1 MATNYI
7 KIEVDYADAVAR
19 VGKLEL
25 SFKEL
30 ANSATK
36 SRKAIQQA
44 IRDTNSVLAGS
55 VKSLQRERAALIET
69 QSTLARNNDEYK
81 KFQRQI
87 DMVDKQIARMTDT
100 RKKEEIVLKN
110 SVEGIRQ
117 QIAALKQEQA
127 NRKLANSTYR
137 KAQQE
142 IERLEQKLRQL
153 TDTRRQDQIALE
165 GSAAALRKEIAVM
178 KEAQANRATENQAYR
193 ETQKEIDKLQAKLNE
208 LTDTRQEHEI
218 VQQGSVAYYEQEINI
233 RMQALRNMNLEAE
246 AIERLEQEIVSLN
259 ARKAEAAARSQT
271 LNKAMAGTSSSAG
284 AAGATVTEFGR
295 TIGDAPFGLMGMA
308 NNLQQLS
315 QQFVDLQTKSGGTKN
330 AIQSILTTMA
340 GPAGFV
346 VAINIVTSALVAYN
360 MRKDKAKQKTEEFNE
375 SLLLEKNT
383 LEALNALYK
392 QGADNLEDRATV
404 MGALAAADDK
414 YAEALDKLGADE
426 EARNAL
432 TEEYLKNRNALNV
445 AEDKRN
451 KLAEDNKDIL
461 ATEVLSQQEVNS
473 LQADYDILIKSTNEG
488 ARQRAIQIQ
497 ETLKANEEAVEIN
510 RQLAQ
515 ATIEVSDAEKALNE
529 TLGQSDFDKFI
540 EKEKDFIKER
550 EKTLALL
557 GLEGVEAIEKEIE
570 ILDKDYDAAL
580 EKYGVNSIQA
590 AEAKLALDEK
600 KLELQVAQAEK
611 ADELAKE
618 EADRVKELAELNQ
631 EYIDNLEA
639 QGDELG
645 IIRLNQ
651 AERDAIAEAKAL
663 GAGHDVILR
672 ITQDFANQRQKILDD
687 DAEKRAEKAKKAAEK
702 QAKEEKK
709 AREEALKENLKT
721 IGEYFD
727 KEVEMM
733 KARTDKISEILSGF
747 STIMDEI
754 GNMSQSRFERQIGLL
769 NEERDLVKH
778 NNELTKDEKNAQLTE
793 IRIRE
798 NKLQEERINAEYRTF
813 AVKQMF
819 SVAEMV
825 MKERA
830 AFREMQILKRKFIE
844 EQRLTQLSIVNE
856 QLKTGVLSAEQ
867 AKLAMTSI
875 NTSAATQTAKAN
887 MSIGAFM
894 EQLGP
899 LGIVAFAASIV
910 GIIASIVSARK
921 KAQSEIAALSNAP
934 IGGSSGSSA
943 TANVPDFN
951 VVGESELN
959 QLGQAITGAQQQ
971 PVKAYVVASDVSTA
985 QELDRKILEGASI

>member
-414 YAEALDKLGADE
+414 YAEALDKLGVDE

-451 KLAEDNKDIL
+451 KLAEDNKDLL
-461 ATEVLSQQEVNS
+461 ATELLTEAERAKLLSDI
-473 LQADYDILIKSTNEG
+473 ADLEDSMGEN
-488 ARQRAIQIQ
+488 ARQQLIEKKNR
-497 ETLKANEEAVEIN
+497 LKQDDNLIDIN
-510 RQLAQ
+510 KQLAES
-515 ATIEVSDAEKALNE
+515 TIEVSDAEKALNE

-570 ILDKDYDAAL
+570 ILGKDYDAAL

-639 QGDELG
+639 QGDDLG

-672 ITQDFANQRQKILDD
+672 ITQDFANQRQEILDK
-687 DAEKRAEKAKKAAEK
+687 DAEKRAEKAKKEAEK

-709 AREEALKENLKT
+709 IKEEALKENLRL
-721 IGEYFD
+721 IGEHFD

-733 KARTDKISEILSGF
+733 KERTDKISEILSGF

-754 GNMSQSRFERQIGLL
+754 GNMSQSRFERQIGML
-769 NEERDLVKH
+769 NEERDLVKV
-778 NNELTKDEKNAQLTE
+778 NNDLTKEEKNAQLTE
-793 IRIRE
+793 IRRRE
-798 NKLQEERINAEYRTF
+798 NALHEERIKAEYRTF
-813 AVKQMF
+813 AVKQTF
-819 SVAEMV
+819 SVAEMI
-825 MKERA
+825 MKERS
-830 AFREMQILKRKFIE
+830 AFRERQLMQQKFIE
-844 EQRLTQLSIVNE
+844 EQRMRAISKIQA
-856 QLKTGVLSAEQ
+856 AEDAGTMTALQ
-867 AKLAMTSI
+867 A
-875 NTSAATQTAKAN
+875 QTAIAGVNLKAAENLAGAN
-887 MSIGAFM
+887 MSIGTFM
-894 EQLGP
+894 AQLGP
-899 LGIVAFAASIV
+899 LGIVAFGATIV
-910 GIIASIVSARK
+910 GVIASIMAAKK
-921 KAQSEIAALSNAP
+921 KANAEIAGLSNAP
-934 IGGSSGSSA
+934 IGSAGSVSA
-943 TANVPDFN
+943 TPNVPDFN